1 MAEEN
6 VNTKCNYHA
15 LHEASI
21 KRHDHEIRDLDNRV
35 TDNEKEIYG
44 FNVELKE
51 ALKTLSKLPEAIQE
65 LTKSNIIIHNKVDAS
80 NEKISK
86 LEKDINEVK
95 DNIQKIDNESKINVR
110 KDLTQNYTKIKG
122 IVYVGVAIG
131 GAALSYLINLLIKAI
146 F

>member
-1 MAEEN
+1 MAEN
-6 VNTKCNYHA
+6 VNIKCDHHA
-15 LHEASI
+15 LHEDTL
-21 KRHDHEIRDLDNRV
+21 KRHDHEIRDLEDRV

-65 LTKSNIIIHNKVDAS
+65 LTKSNIIIHNKVDSS
-80 NEKISK
+80 NEKICK
-86 LEKDINEVK
+86 LEKDIEEVK

-110 KDLTQNYTKIKG
+110 KDLTQNYTKVKG
-122 IVYVGVAIG
+122 IIYVGVALG
-131 GAALSYLINLLIKAI
+131 GAVLSYLVGWLIKTI